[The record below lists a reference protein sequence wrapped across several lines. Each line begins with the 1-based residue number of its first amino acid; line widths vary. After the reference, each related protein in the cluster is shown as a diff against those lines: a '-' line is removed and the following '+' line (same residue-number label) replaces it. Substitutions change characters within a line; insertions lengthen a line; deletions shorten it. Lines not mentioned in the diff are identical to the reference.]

1 MMTRTRKC
9 WIAAGLA
16 VALAAAAWVAA
27 PYYYTWR
34 AEKQL
39 RAWLDQNDNVLNL
52 KWGSLHAAPWQ
63 PVVLRDVTIGWAV
76 QPIVWAESIAL
87 HDFVHNERRLRG
99 DIQINDLQVLE
110 TGMQPPHSTNIV
122 GVLTPLRGATLAK
135 LAPNQFRARWDYQA
149 DQDRFEFSFD
159 LMQPEAFD
167 ARVAIQLSQLEVAV
181 AYLRSGEMAAQLA
194 QGNAMPWMMTLLQK
208 FGGVRLRGLE
218 TSLTDHGYMKRQ
230 IVLQKRYG
238 YLVPPELDAGSALV
252 SPDARREAQFAN
264 DIETQRQACAKRTD
278 LGLADVRG
286 ACDAVAAF
294 GSGRAPRITLTARND
309 AGVSLAEM
317 FSAMKNP
324 ANIIERYAPV
334 VSN

>member
-1 MMTRTRKC
+1 MTRTRKC

-39 RAWLDQNDNVLNL
+39 RAWLDQNDNALNL

-63 PVVLRDVTIGWAV
+63 PMVLRDVTIGWAV
-76 QPIVWAESIAL
+76 QPIVWAESIEI
-87 HDFVHNERRLRG
+87 HDFERNDRRLRG
-99 DIQINDLQVLE
+99 DVQINDLQVLE

-122 GVLTPLRGATLAK
+122 GVLTPLRGATLAT

-149 DQDRFEFSFD
+149 DQDRFAFSLD
-159 LMQPEAFD
+159 LAQPDAFD
-167 ARVAIQLSQLEVAV
+167 ARVAIQLSQLEVAM
-181 AYLRSGEMAAQLA
+181 AYLRSGEMATQLG
-194 QGNAMPWMMTLLQK
+194 QGNAMPWAMTLFGK
-208 FGGVRLRGLE
+208 FGGVRLLGFE
-218 TSLTDHGYMKRQ
+218 TSITDRGYMKRQ
-230 IVLQKRYG
+230 IALQKRYG
-238 YLVPPELDAGSALV
+238 YLVPPAVDASATLA
-252 SPDARREAQFAN
+252 SPDPRRETQFAD

-294 GSGRAPRITLTARND
+294 GAGRAPRITLSARND

-317 FSAMKNP
+317 VSAMNNP
-324 ANIIERYAPV
+324 ADIIQRYAPV